1 MKFYPYAKVK
11 TENFGLLLFAAR
23 ATTIL
28 GFLSLLVSAFM
39 IIAALTMGGSHTIG
53 NGISI
58 ETPAFGF
65 ATLFVGLWASFAC
78 IGLFLVGGI
87 AAAIVAIESHLSA
100 VAVQK
105 TPTGDL

>member
-53 NGISI
+53 NG
-58 ETPAFGF
+58 
-65 ATLFVGLWASFAC
+65 
-78 IGLFLVGGI
+78 
-87 AAAIVAIESHLSA
+87 
-100 VAVQK
+100 
-105 TPTGDL
+105 